1 MLATLSNYN
10 RESVACKASKI
21 FTIWSFIEELANFFY
36 TEKCFEQSG
45 AYLH

>member
-1 MLATLSNYN
+1 MSATLNNYN

-21 FTIWSFIEELANFFY
+21 FTIWSFTEELANFFY
-36 TEKCFEQSG
+36 IVKYFGQSG